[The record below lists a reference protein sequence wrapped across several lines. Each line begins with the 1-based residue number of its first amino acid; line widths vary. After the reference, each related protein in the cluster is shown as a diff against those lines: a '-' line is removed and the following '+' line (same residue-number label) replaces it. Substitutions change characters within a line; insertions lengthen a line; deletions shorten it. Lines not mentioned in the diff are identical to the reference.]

1 MHTEFAK
8 KMLFFNT
15 EPPCKKLECLYEI
28 KKVKVVS
35 KFCDNFNLGL
45 FYSPLVKACSVVA
58 KLIPHKRPQYSFLRQ
73 LKFSGPFVYYWTQL
87 YLISCNVISQK

>member
-1 MHTEFAK
+1 MHTVFAK

-15 EPPCKKLECLYEI
+15 EPLCKKLECLYEI

-45 FYSPLVKACSVVA
+45 FYSSLVKACSVVV
-58 KLIPHKRPQYSFLRQ
+58 KLIPQYSFLRQ
-73 LKFSGPFVYYWTQL
+73 FKFSGLFVYYWTQL
-87 YLISCNVISQK
+87 YLISCYVISQK

>member
-1 MHTEFAK
+1 MHTVFAK

-15 EPPCKKLECLYEI
+15 EPPCKKSECLYEI

-45 FYSPLVKACSVVA
+45 FYSSLVKACSVVA
-58 KLIPHKRPQYSFLRQ
+58 KLNPIKDPNIVFLRQ
-73 LKFSGPFVYYWTQL
+73 LKFSGLFVYYWTQL
-87 YLISCNVISQK
+87 YLISCYVISQK